1 MDFLWQIRTARAF
14 RALYQVL
21 VVFLATTL
29 KFKFKQSQCL
39 IKKFHT
45 GLTLEDSLYPPSHL
59 STSSLDTVSPGR
71 ARSPL
76 DMEPVQVGRI
86 PVQVGKMDLLTL
98 QSYLHFYRYTY
109 VKLIYKVGPCKF

>member
-29 KFKFKQSQCL
+29 KFKFKQSQWL
-39 IKKFHT
+39 ENSHT

-98 QSYLHFYRYTY
+98 QSYLHVPAYSY
-109 VKLIYKVGPCKF
+109 

>member
-1 MDFLWQIRTARAF
+1 MLQE
-14 RALYQVL
+14 VP
-21 VVFLATTL
+21 
-29 KFKFKQSQCL
+29 
-39 IKKFHT
+39 T

-86 PVQVGKMDLLTL
+86 PVQVAKMDTL
-98 QSYLHFYRYTY
+98 ADPYDTIINLDD
-109 VKLIYKVGPCKF
+109 KLVL